1 MRILRNILYVL
12 TPGAY
17 LALDGEN
24 VVLQKEGEELRRVPL
39 HNLEGIVAFGY
50 TGASPALMGACAS
63 LGRRFVLPHHAWSVS
78 GPGGGRGTGK
88 RGAAQNPVSG
98 VR

>member
-24 VVLQKEGEELRRVPL
+24 VVLQKEGEELRRYRCTIWKGSWPSVIPGPAPL
-39 HNLEGIVAFGY
+39 
-50 TGASPALMGACAS
+50 
-63 LGRRFVLPHHAWSVS
+63 
-78 GPGGGRGTGK
+78 
-88 RGAAQNPVSG
+88 
-98 VR
+98 